1 MLVISRWTVVVRRG
15 RLVRP
20 CEPAEYASPTPAA
33 PGTDRDVAGT
43 ITVLTG
49 DGSLNVS
56 GEEWSG
62 GMQSAQDQ
70 SEASEQAGAAVRTG

>member
-1 MLVISRWTVVVRRG
+1 MDLTWTVLITRSDG
-15 RLVRP
+15 RLL
-20 CEPAEYASPTPAA
+20 
-33 PGTDRDVAGT
+33 AG
-43 ITVLTG
+43 
-49 DGSLNVS
+49 VS